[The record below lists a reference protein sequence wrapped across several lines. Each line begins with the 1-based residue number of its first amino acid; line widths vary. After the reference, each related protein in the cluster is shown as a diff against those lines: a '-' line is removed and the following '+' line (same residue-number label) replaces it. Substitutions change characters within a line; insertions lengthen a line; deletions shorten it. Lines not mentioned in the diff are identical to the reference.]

1 MLNTS
6 FSLPSRKHIAIV
18 LLSLFIGASIGCG
31 SGSPG
36 GDSTNRS
43 TDTSDSSDGNGD
55 GNSDNNSE
63 DNAQGNEQDSTENIQ
78 AVTIKQGQLT
88 SLLTSQFPN
97 IPEECHNVQFL
108 HFTPTLD
115 TNNQPYQRETK
126 DADTIFFFMPGLLAG
141 AGSFN
146 YLAEQLVLEAFEQ
159 QHQIAEVVVLD
170 RRDQCLRDLAGLE
183 EAEQQKDVSVAIDYY
198 YNQLPINDKTFE
210 GIKTSDDLPWLS
222 DMGLALVQEDL
233 MAVLSHLVPDPI
245 QRQQKVFIG
254 GHSLGGLLT
263 HSFAG
268 WDFDGDLNTADDA
281 GYNQAAGFIRLDIDV
296 TPKDETLDHHLDY
309 GRKGFAVNS
318 EDKANQQYQQD
329 IEKLVQGKISRIM
342 EMPVLDTETFF
353 LLEMLAMV
361 ADWSPD
367 KEATLIRDLPIGPTT
382 NLMLKLIHSRSVGD
396 FLNNGTGI
404 RDFRYTNQALLG
416 AVFDDDF
423 MPVGILQA
431 SVGFLQGGDITQKSF
446 PLTPTLSAIL
456 NFIVPDLANLLSD
469 ETLYIATDAMTDS
482 DALNTP
488 DQPETTPS
496 APLYTWVNFDDI
508 RNDVHLNTTEEEE
521 VTDIKL
527 FAKSIYQGPGTFAE
541 WYMSARVGL
550 ELDAISQSAPIE
562 GLNFWHAKA
571 ARTKPLLEIAGERG
585 LAKVDKNTDPLGTLI
600 VAKGYDHV
608 DLLSASNHHKA
619 RRENAVIT
627 PILDFAQQ
635 HKGNL

>member
-1 MLNTS
+1 MRNTLHL
-6 FSLPSRKHIAIV
+6 LPS
-18 LLSLFIGASIGCG
+18 LLLTLFIGTSIGCG
-31 SGSPG
+31 SSSSS
-36 GDSTNRS
+36 GDSANRS
-43 TDTSDSSDGNGD
+43 TETAGSAEDSNDSSEENDQENNED
-55 GNSDNNSE
+55 NNEENSDNN
-63 DNAQGNEQDSTENIQ
+63 Q
-78 AVTIKQGQLT
+78 AVVVKQGQLN
-88 SLLTSQFPN
+88 SPLSSQFPN

-108 HFTPTLD
+108 HYTPTLD

-159 QHQIAEVVVLD
+159 QHQVAEVVVLD

-183 EAEQQKDVSVAIDYY
+183 KAEQQQDVNFAIDYY
-198 YNQLPINDKTFE
+198 YNQLPINGKKFE
-210 GIKTSDDLPWLS
+210 GIKSSNDLPWLS

-268 WDFDGDLNTADDA
+268 WDFDDDLNTSNDA

-309 GRKGFAVNS
+309 GREGFTVNPD
-318 EDKANQQYQQD
+318 DKANQRYQKD
-329 IEKLVQGKISRIM
+329 IDRLVDGKSSRIM
-342 EMPVLDTETFF
+342 EMPGLDTETFF

-367 KEATLIRDLPIGPTT
+367 EEATLVRELPIGSTT
-382 NLMLKLIHSRSVGD
+382 NLMLKLIHSRSITD
-396 FLNNGTGI
+396 FFNNDTGI

-431 SVGFLQGGDITQKSF
+431 SLGFLQGGDITQKSF
-446 PLTPTLSAIL
+446 PLNPTLSAIL
-456 NFIVPDLANLLSD
+456 NFIAPDLANLLSD
-469 ETLYIATDAMTDS
+469 ETLYIATEAMT
-482 DALNTP
+482 
-488 DQPETTPS
+488 ETDTDTATPS
-496 APLYTWVNFDDI
+496 APLYSWVNFDDI
-508 RNDVHLNTTEEEE
+508 RDNIHLNTTVEEE

-550 ELDAISQSAPIE
+550 ELDAISQPTPIA

-571 ARTKPLLEIAGERG
+571 ARNKPLLEIAGERG
-585 LAKVDKNTDPLGTLI
+585 LAKVDENTDPLGTLI

-627 PILDFAQQ
+627 PILEFAQQ
-635 HKGNL
+635 HKGNQ

>member
-1 MLNTS
+1 MRNTTRL
-6 FSLPSRKHIAIV
+6 LPY
-18 LLSLFIGASIGCG
+18 LLLTLFIGTSIGCG
-31 SGSPG
+31 SGSSG
-36 GDSTNRS
+36 GDGTNRS
-43 TDTSDSSDGNGD
+43 TEAVDNSDDSNNGDEGNG
-55 GNSDNNSE
+55 E
-63 DNAQGNEQDSTENIQ
+63 DNGENSTDNHQ
-78 AVTIKQGQLT
+78 AVVVKQGQLN
-88 SLLTSQFPN
+88 SPLSSQFPN
-97 IPEECHNVQFL
+97 VPEECHNVQFL
-108 HFTPTLD
+108 HYTPTLD

-141 AGSFN
+141 AGAFN

-159 QHQIAEVVVLD
+159 QHQIAEVIVLD

-183 EAEQQKDVSVAIDYY
+183 EAEQQKDVNFAIDYY
-198 YNQLPINDKTFE
+198 YNQEPIDGKKFE
-210 GIKTSDDLPWLS
+210 GIKSSDDLPWLS

-268 WDFDGDLNTADDA
+268 WDFDGDLNTSNDA

-309 GRKGFAVNS
+309 GREGFTVNP
-318 EDKANQQYQQD
+318 DDNANQRYQKD
-329 IEKLVQGKISRIM
+329 IERLADGKSSRIM
-342 EMPVLDTETFF
+342 EMPGIDTETFF

-367 KEATLIRDLPIGPTT
+367 EEATLVRDLPIGSTT
-382 NLMLKLIHSRSVGD
+382 NLLLKLIHSRSVGD
-396 FLNNGTGI
+396 FLNSKTGI

-423 MPVGILQA
+423 MPIGILQA
-431 SVGFLQGGDITQKSF
+431 SVGFLQGGDVTKKSF
-446 PLTPTLSAIL
+446 PLNPTLSAIL
-456 NFIVPDLANLLSD
+456 NFIAPDLANLLSD
-469 ETLYIATDAMTDS
+469 ETLYIATDSTTDS
-482 DALNTP
+482 DTV
-488 DQPETTPS
+488 ETTPS
-496 APLYTWVNFDDI
+496 GPLYSWVNFDDI

-521 VTDIKL
+521 VTDITL

-550 ELDAISQSAPIE
+550 ELDAISQPTPIA

-571 ARTKPLLEIAGERG
+571 ARAKPLLEIAGERG
-585 LAKVDKNTDPLGTLI
+585 LAKVDENTDPLGTLI

-627 PILDFAQQ
+627 PILEFAQQ

>member
-1 MLNTS
+1 MLNTP
-6 FSLPSRKHIAIV
+6 FLQPSRKHITI
-18 LLSLFIGASIGCG
+18 LLLTLFIGISIGCG
-31 SGSPG
+31 SGSSG
-36 GDSTNRS
+36 GDSSNRS
-43 TDTSDSSDGNGD
+43 TETIDNTDDNGED
-55 GNSDNNSE
+55 NSDNNNE
-63 DNAQGNEQDSTENIQ
+63 DNDQDNTENIQ
-78 AVTIKQGQLT
+78 AVTVKQGQLT

-108 HFTPTLD
+108 HYTPTLD

-141 AGSFN
+141 AGAFN

-183 EAEQQKDVSVAIDYY
+183 EAEQQKDVSFAIDYY

-210 GIKTSDDLPWLS
+210 GIKTSNDLPWLA
-222 DMGLALVQEDL
+222 DMGLALVQDDL

-296 TPKDETLDHHLDY
+296 TPKDETLDRHLDY
-309 GRKGFAVNS
+309 GRGGFVVDTDDN
-318 EDKANQQYQQD
+318 ANQQYQQD
-329 IEKLVQGKISRIM
+329 IEKLVQGKSSRIT

-367 KEATLIRDLPIGPTT
+367 EEATLVRDLPIGPTT

-431 SVGFLQGGDITQKSF
+431 SVGFLQGGNITQKSF
-446 PLTPTLSAIL
+446 PLNPTLSAIL

-469 ETLYIATDAMTDS
+469 ETLYIATDAMADS
-482 DALNTP
+482 DVADTP

-496 APLYTWVNFDDI
+496 APLYTWVNFNDI

-521 VTDIKL
+521 VTDIVL

-541 WYMSARVGL
+541 WYMSARIGL
-550 ELDAISQSAPIE
+550 ELDAISQPAPIT
-562 GLNFWHAKA
+562 GLHFWHAKA
-571 ARTKPLLEIAGERG
+571 ARTKPLLEIAGGQG
-585 LAKVDKNTDPLGTLI
+585 LAKVDENIDPLGTLI
-600 VAKGYDHV
+600 VAKGYDHM
-608 DLLSASNHHKA
+608 DLLTASNHHKA

-627 PILDFAQQ
+627 PILEFAQQ
-635 HKGNL
+635 HKGNQ

>member
-6 FSLPSRKHIAIV
+6 FLLPSSLSSLLHSRKHVAI
-18 LLSLFIGASIGCG
+18 LLVTLFIGTSIGCG
-31 SGSPG
+31 NGSSS
-36 GDSTNRS
+36 GDSTNRA
-43 TDTSDSSDGNGD
+43 TETADENNNND
-55 GNSDNNSE
+55 NSNNE
-63 DNAQGNEQDSTENIQ
+63 DNDTNNNDNIQ
-78 AVTIKQGQLT
+78 AVVIKQGQLT
-88 SLLTSQFPN
+88 SPFTSQFPN

-108 HFTPTLD
+108 HYTPTLD

-141 AGSFN
+141 AGAFN

-159 QHQIAEVVVLD
+159 QHQIAEVIVLD

-183 EAEQQKDVSVAIDYY
+183 EAEQQKDISFAVDYY
-198 YNQLPINDKTFE
+198 YNQSSINDKKFE
-210 GIKTSDDLPWLS
+210 GIKSSSDLPWLS

-245 QRQQKVFIG
+245 QRQEKVFIG

-268 WDFDGDLNTADDA
+268 WDFDGDLNTSDDA

-296 TPKDETLDHHLDY
+296 TPKDETLDRHLDY
-309 GRKGFAVNS
+309 GQDGFMVDAN
-318 EDKANQQYQQD
+318 DKANQRYQQD
-329 IEKLVQGKISRIM
+329 IEKLVQGKSSRIM
-342 EMPVLDTETFF
+342 EMPGLDTETFF

-367 KEATLIRDLPIGPTT
+367 EEATLVRDLPIGSTT
-382 NLMLKLIHSRSVGD
+382 NLMLKLIHARSIGD
-396 FLNNGTGI
+396 FLNSNTGI

-431 SVGFLQGGDITQKSF
+431 SVGFLQGGNITQKSF
-446 PLTPTLSAIL
+446 PLNPTLSAIL
-456 NFIVPDLANLLSD
+456 NFIAPDLANLLSD
-469 ETLYIATDAMTDS
+469 ETLYIPTDS
-482 DALNTP
+482 MKDSDNVETP
-488 DQPETTPS
+488 PT
-496 APLYTWVNFDDI
+496 APLYSWVNFDDI
-508 RNDVHLNTTEEEE
+508 QNDVHLNTTEEEE
-521 VTDIKL
+521 VTDIVL

-550 ELDAISQSAPIE
+550 ELDAISQPSPIA

-571 ARTKPLLEIAGERG
+571 ARNKPLLEIAGERG
-585 LAKVDKNTDPLGTLI
+585 LAKVDDNTDPLGTLI

-627 PILDFAQQ
+627 PILEFAQQ
-635 HKGNL
+635 HKGSL